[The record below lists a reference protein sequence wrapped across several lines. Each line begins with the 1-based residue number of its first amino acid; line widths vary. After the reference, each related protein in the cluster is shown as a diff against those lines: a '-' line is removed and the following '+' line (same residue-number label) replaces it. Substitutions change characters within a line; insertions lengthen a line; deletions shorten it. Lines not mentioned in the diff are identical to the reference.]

1 MHLHFCKKYGLFFF
15 FLSLTSLFHLPKGC
29 CLLHCSTQLYSQEQM
44 WFLLQTDFFNLSPFF
59 MHLSFPFPPHT
70 NPHFIWKRSSKAVLF
85 VPQPQTK
92 PNGQKEDKKVNE
104 ASRNITHVPYVQQPT
119 EDAKNSFQYTS
130 PATLLGLP
138 LWKENFP
145 IFFSAAHLS
154 IDSYLNTEKSAHRS
168 ANWIYILTE

>member
-15 FLSLTSLFHLPKGC
+15 FCLWPPSFTFPKAVVSC
-29 CLLHCSTQLYSQEQM
+29 IVAPSFIPRSRC
-44 WFLLQTDFFNLSPFF
+44 DFFCRQTFLIFPPFLCIYPSPFL
-59 MHLSFPFPPHT
+59 HTPILISYEKGVQKLYYLSHSHKLNLT
-70 NPHFIWKRSSKAVLF
+70 VKRK
-85 VPQPQTK
+85 TK
-92 PNGQKEDKKVNE
+92 KSMKHQEI
-104 ASRNITHVPYVQQPT
+104 SLVPYVQQPT

-145 IFFSAAHLS
+145 IFFSPAHLS

>member
-1 MHLHFCKKYGLFFF
+1 MDFF

-44 WFLLQTDFFNLSPFF
+44 WFLLQTDFFNLSPFLCIYPSPF
-59 MHLSFPFPPHT
+59 LHTPILISYEKGVQKLYYLSHSHKLNLT
-70 NPHFIWKRSSKAVLF
+70 VKRK
-85 VPQPQTK
+85 TK
-92 PNGQKEDKKVNE
+92 KSMKHQEI
-104 ASRNITHVPYVQQPT
+104 SLVPYVQQPT

-145 IFFSAAHLS
+145 IFFSPAHLS

>member
-1 MHLHFCKKYGLFFF
+1 MDFFF
-15 FLSLTSLFHLPKGC
+15 CLWPPSFTFPKAVVSC
-29 CLLHCSTQLYSQEQM
+29 IVAPSFIPRSRC
-44 WFLLQTDFFNLSPFF
+44 DFFCRQTFLIFPPFLCIYPSPF
-59 MHLSFPFPPHT
+59 LHT

-145 IFFSAAHLS
+145 IFFSPAHLS